1 MSKFRPNN
9 NNNNG
14 SQPQQRK
21 QPVAITGPSAM
32 VQQMAQRNF
41 AMRNGGQLPPA
52 MQGNG
57 VTPAVATVNPNIDFF
72 ANGNGAVGKY
82 DAPVQNGNAPQTD
95 FTNMPST
102 PQFNPQGAGNAN
114 PTVGPV
120 ASPYMN
126 DAAVTT
132 QQPQS
137 NFEGMQQPQQFEVPS
152 LQEHSDVG
160 YKGGPYDPSKYDSLS
175 AALNDGASGQSQQQ
189 VPEFQSDPNQRDG
202 GFFGWLK
209 GLMPKARPGMREGE
223 TPDEYDR
230 RMTSNMERLAT
241 LADAFRHMGNIINTA
256 KGAPLQ
262 QFNDPTSMMEQG
274 YQQRKQQRAQKAAA
288 DADAAY
294 KQANLTL
301 KERAAK
307 ADRAYKQLSLG
318 YKDAADKRAQ
328 RKFEYQVSKDAAAA
342 QRQAEQD
349 QQKQSNW
356 ENQFRFRQQQAA
368 ISNGLRQQSI
378 NKRGSGKSGGGGRDG
393 SGSGAAY
400 SLYNP
405 NTGKTEYF
413 KNNNEFLRRAGE
425 LGYDTSKPTSES
437 TSQEI
442 ISKDGTKKV
451 TKTNRG
457 TSVNAKIGQQEAQ
470 KKKQNANKNA
480 RKGSKLK
487 NTSALGL

>member
-1 MSKFRPNN
+1 
-9 NNNNG
+9 
-14 SQPQQRK
+14 
-21 QPVAITGPSAM
+21 
-32 VQQMAQRNF
+32 
-41 AMRNGGQLPPA
+41 
-52 MQGNG
+52 MQGAPNSS
-57 VTPAVATVNPNIDFF
+57 TPAVGTVAPNMNFF
-72 ANGNGAVGKY
+72 QQNNGAVGKFE
-82 DAPVQNGNAPQTD
+82 AMSGNVQTD
-95 FTNMPST
+95 LTPDTPAPAPEYGTEGVQLTNP
-102 PQFNPQGAGNAN
+102 A
-114 PTVGPV
+114 
-120 ASPYMN
+120 
-126 DAAVTT
+126 
-132 QQPQS
+132 
-137 NFEGMQQPQQFEVPS
+137 QPQQNDLS
-152 LQEHSDVG
+152 
-160 YKGGPYDPSKYDSLS
+160 SLS
-175 AALNDGASGQSQQQ
+175 AALNGGAASQGQT
-189 VPEFQSDPNQRDG
+189 VTEFQSDPTKKDG
-202 GFFGWLK
+202 GFFGWLN
-209 GLMPKARPGMREGE
+209 GLIPKKRPGMREGE
-223 TPDEYDR
+223 TPDEYDAR
-230 RMTSNMERLAT
+230 RTRNMEMVAT
-241 LADAFRHMGNIINTA
+241 LADAIRHMANIVNTA

-262 QFNDPTSMMEQG
+262 QFNDPTSMLEQG
-274 YQQRKQQRAQKAAA
+274 YQNRKAQRQKQAAL

-294 KQANLTL
+294 KMANLSL
-301 KERAAK
+301 KERAAEA
-307 ADRAYKQLSLG
+307 ADAYKRMSLG
-318 YKDAADKRAQ
+318 YKESADR
-328 RKFEYQVSKDAAAA
+328 RERDKFNYQMAKDAAAA

-349 QQKQSNW
+349 KQKQSNW

-378 NKRGSGKSGGGGRDG
+378 NKRGSGKSGGGGRGG

-442 ISKDGTKKV
+442 YDKNGTKKV